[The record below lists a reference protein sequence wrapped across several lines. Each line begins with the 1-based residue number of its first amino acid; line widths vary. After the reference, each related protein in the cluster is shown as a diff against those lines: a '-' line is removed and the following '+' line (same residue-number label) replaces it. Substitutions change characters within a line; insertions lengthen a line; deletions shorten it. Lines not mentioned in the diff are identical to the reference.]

1 MPNAPS
7 RWEPYCHRPDA
18 ASHLSNFAGNVLGS
32 NAGVIFYDGS
42 GATRL
47 KSALP
52 DSDGDTTDLIVS
64 VQRPPLFPVGFA
76 SGSGSRG
83 GQPTQRS
90 SLNAVIQT
98 GESLM
103 AEAGQVRTAAAKFI
117 ENHKTAFDGV
127 ATAVDVLGV
136 LSGIVAGL
144 SLAGGAVAFAPAI
157 LGMIAG
163 VAAAALLI
171 EDGRM
176 FYYEIT
182 GNELRKKELASTWH
196 YQMVEAVAPWLAVPD
211 LAVSGLSTVREAG
224 QTARTVAG
232 ASNRIEATAA
242 RLADQRDAIDAYT
255 QSHATKLDQ
264 SNITTKIQRMRAKA
278 NKLDK
283 NLLRA
288 QSKLAAASRKLVV
301 LRTIG
306 LPAYAGTIYGMSAYS
321 IDPPS
326 LADGLQATQKAWHD
340 RFAPPTPTPDP
351 HHPAHLLV
359 PSQSAPQVAGS
370 AQPVMQFQV
379 AVRPKAGAS
388 R

>member
-1 MPNAPS
+1 
-7 RWEPYCHRPDA
+7 
-18 ASHLSNFAGNVLGS
+18 
-32 NAGVIFYDGS
+32 
-42 GATRL
+42 
-47 KSALP
+47 
-52 DSDGDTTDLIVS
+52 
-64 VQRPPLFPVGFA
+64 
-76 SGSGSRG
+76 
-83 GQPTQRS
+83 
-90 SLNAVIQT
+90 
-98 GESLM
+98 M